1 MSNNFDIPWLKVLEE
16 LIKKDKNLSTT
27 TRTTTPATQIEDQMS
42 QLRSS
47 ANIEATLM
55 KNRQKMLKKEIY
67 DIAEIIFK
75 EYVLEAQFKPR
86 DLALQLRSNLVKKLD
101 EMNNWK
107 SLYVGALNDLKDVL
121 MEDNR
126 GISSYEYQL
135 VVLYKLFEMYLAII
149 TSLRQLII
157 LRK

>member
-1 MSNNFDIPWLKVLEE
+1 VLEE

-86 DLALQLRSNLVKKLD
+86 DLAL
-101 EMNNWK
+101 
-107 SLYVGALNDLKDVL
+107 
-121 MEDNR
+121 
-126 GISSYEYQL
+126 
-135 VVLYKLFEMYLAII
+135 
-149 TSLRQLII
+149 
-157 LRK
+157 

>member
-1 MSNNFDIPWLKVLEE
+1 
-16 LIKKDKNLSTT
+16 
-27 TRTTTPATQIEDQMS
+27 
-42 QLRSS
+42 
-47 ANIEATLM
+47 
-55 KNRQKMLKKEIY
+55 
-67 DIAEIIFK
+67 
-75 EYVLEAQFKPR
+75 
-86 DLALQLRSNLVKKLD
+86 
-101 EMNNWK
+101 MNNWK

-149 TSLRQLII
+149 TSLCQLII